1 MQRGSADIWK
11 KNDKK
16 DLERELWN
24 YEVIGK
30 FSENSEKKFREW
42 DNKIIKVAKLK
53 RMEQESKIMEE
64 FVQKF
69 RRAARGS
76 RDCWLRS
83 SNIR

>member
-30 FSENSEKKFREW
+30 FSENSKKKFGER
-42 DNKIIKVAKLK
+42 DNKTIKVVKLK
-53 RMEQESKIMEE
+53 RMEQESKMMEE

-76 RDCWLRS
+76 RDC
-83 SNIR
+83 

>member
-1 MQRGSADIWK
+1 MQRGSADIQK

-30 FSENSEKKFREW
+30 FSENSKKKFREG

-69 RRAARGS
+69 GRAARGS
-76 RDCWLRS
+76 RDC
-83 SNIR
+83 

>member
-30 FSENSEKKFREW
+30 FSENSEKKFRE
-42 DNKIIKVAKLK
+42 
-53 RMEQESKIMEE
+53 
-64 FVQKF
+64 
-69 RRAARGS
+69 
-76 RDCWLRS
+76 
-83 SNIR
+83 

>member
-30 FSENSEKKFREW
+30 FSENSKKKFGEG
-42 DNKIIKVAKLK
+42 DNKTIKVAKLK

-64 FVQKF
+64 FVHKF

-76 RDCWLRS
+76 RDC
-83 SNIR
+83 

>member
-1 MQRGSADIWK
+1 MQRGSANIWK

-30 FSENSEKKFREW
+30 FSENSKNKFGEE

-53 RMEQESKIMEE
+53 RIEQGSKMMEE

-69 RRAARGS
+69 KRAAR
-76 RDCWLRS
+76 
-83 SNIR
+83 